1 MPTIKMNLHW
11 YRFRMLII
19 TIGLVTMT
27 ACSSSGG
34 DDDNGGGGGG
44 DTYTVTGTITAGSG
58 DFADSDVND
67 PIAPYQSN
75 DTISVAQAIPNPAT
89 IGGYLNRP
97 GTGDTGR
104 SQSAGDTSDFFAVSL
119 LAGQSINL
127 TLADSVNGDIDM
139 FLYDGSCT
147 DNCDVACNF
156 QAVLGNGL
164 IAKSIGIEE
173 LETISV
179 PSDGNYF
186 IDICIAR
193 GATNY
198 TLAIGQ
204 KGSNATALNPADNF
218 IPGDIIVKFKEASM
232 SAQQAAN
239 VSLQARATSLGLKPL
254 AGAQGRAML
263 MSLGD
268 SHQQSTARATLG
280 LTNKHSKKRSAFA
293 AQGTDAQLK
302 WDTIEAIKALR
313 KRADVLYAEPNYIH
327 QTMAIPNDEY
337 YAYQWHYPLINLPA
351 AWDVT
356 TGSSNVIVSV
366 IDTGVLLNHP
376 DFSGQLVA
384 GYDFISVIDIANDGD
399 GIDNNPDDPGDSTG
413 GRPSSF
419 HGSHVAGTIAAATNN
434 TTGIAGIAWASK
446 IMPLRA
452 LGKGGGTSY
461 DINQSILF
469 SAGLANDSGST
480 PPQKADIINM
490 SLGGGGFSQ
499 AGQDVITQAR
509 NAGVIIIA
517 AAGNENTATLSYPAS
532 YTGVVSV
539 SAVGY
544 DKSRS
549 SYSNFGTAIDVAAP
563 GGETSVDLNADG
575 YADGVL
581 SAAGDDS
588 SGTIQFNYP
597 FYQGTSMASPHMA
610 GVVAL
615 MKAQKPDL
623 TADELDNL
631 LVSGEI
637 TEDLG
642 DPGRDNIFG
651 HGLIDAYKAV
661 TKVQTG
667 VTLPPKLNVS
677 PSTINLGSSKTTEIL
692 TVTNAGDG
700 DLSSVSASSNQ
711 SWLVVSPTQ
720 VDAGGL
726 GNYTITADR
735 SNLANGT
742 HKADITFTSSANTE
756 TVTVFLQVGT
766 ASIENSSG
774 YLYVLLLD
782 ADGANAGQANVG
794 ISKGR
799 YTFSIT
805 DVKAGT
811 YTLVAG
817 SDIDNDGF
825 ICDQGESCGAY
836 TTLDSATPITIS
848 SDVSSLNF
856 NVQHQVT
863 IRAKSAT
870 FSSKSSKKNT
880 QSKQSY
886 KQVH

>member
-1 MPTIKMNLHW
+1 MSIIKINRNW
-11 YRFRMLII
+11 YHFRTFIAAICLI
-19 TIGLVTMT
+19 TMT
-27 ACSSSGG
+27 ACSSGG
-34 DDDNGGGGGG
+34 DDD
-44 DTYTVTGTITAGSG
+44 TYTITGTITAGSS

-67 PIAPYQSN
+67 PNAPYQSN
-75 DTISVAQAIPNPAT
+75 DTFSTAQATPNPAT
-89 IGGYLNRP
+89 ISGYLNNP
-97 GTGDTGR
+97 GAGDTGR
-104 SQSAGDTSDFFAVSL
+104 SQSGGDTSDRFVVSL

-127 TLADSVNGDIDM
+127 TLADANTGDVDL

-147 DNCDVACNF
+147 DTCDVECNF

-173 LETISV
+173 LETIDIT
-179 PSDGNYF
+179 SDGNYF
-186 IDICIAR
+186 IDVCVAS
-193 GATNY
+193 GATSY

-204 KGSNATALNPADNF
+204 KGSTVTALNAEDNF
-218 IPGDIIVKFKEASM
+218 IPGDIIVKFKETSI
-232 SAQQAAN
+232 SAQQVAS
-239 VSLQARATSLGLKPL
+239 VSLQTRATSLGLKPL

-263 MSLGD
+263 MNLGD
-268 SHQQSTARATLG
+268 SHQQSTARAILG
-280 LTNKHSKKRSAFA
+280 LANKHSKKRRAFT
-293 AQGTDAQLK
+293 AQGADAQLK

-313 KRADVLYAEPNYIH
+313 KRADVLYAEPNYIR
-327 QTMAIPNDEY
+327 QTMATPNDEY
-337 YAYQWHYPLINLPA
+337 YAYQWHYPLINLPE

-384 GYDFISVIDIANDGD
+384 GYDFISVTSIAADGD
-399 GIDNNPDDPGDSTG
+399 GIDSNPDDPGDSTG

-434 TTGIAGIAWASK
+434 STGIAGIAWASK

-480 PPQKADIINM
+480 PSQKADIINM

-499 AGQDVITQAR
+499 VDQDVITQAR

-532 YTGVVSV
+532 YNGVVSV

-575 YADGVL
+575 YGDGVL

-597 FYQGTSMASPHMA
+597 FYQGTSMASPHIA

-615 MKAQKPDL
+615 MKAQKPAL
-623 TADELDNL
+623 TADELDTL
-631 LVSGEI
+631 LASGEI
-637 TEDLG
+637 TEDRG
-642 DPGRDNIFG
+642 DSGRDNIFG
-651 HGLIDAYKAV
+651 HGLIDAFKAV
-661 TKVQTG
+661 TKVQDG
-667 VTLPPKLNVS
+667 VTLPPRLDVT
-677 PSTINLGSSKTTEIL
+677 PETINLGSSKTSEIL
-692 TVTNAGDG
+692 TAINAGEG
-700 DLSSVSASSNQ
+700 DLTNVSASSGQ
-711 SWLVVSPTQ
+711 SWLTVSPTQ
-720 VDAGGL
+720 VDAVGL
-726 GNYTITADR
+726 GSYTITADR
-735 SNLANGT
+735 SNLADGT

-756 TVTVFLQVGT
+756 TVTAFLQVGT
-766 ASIENSSG
+766 ANIENSSG

-782 ADGANAGQANVG
+782 SDGANVGQANVG
-794 ISKGR
+794 ISNGQ
-799 YTFSIT
+799 YTFSIS
-805 DVKAGT
+805 DIEAGT
-811 YTLVAG
+811 YTLFAG
-817 SDIDNDGF
+817 SDIDNDNF
-825 ICDQGESCGAY
+825 ICDLGESCGAY

-848 SDVSSLNF
+848 SDKSNLDF
-856 NVQHQVT
+856 NVQYQVT
-863 IRAKSAT
+863 IRAESAK
-870 FSSKSSKKNT
+870 FSSKSSKNKT
-880 QSKQSY
+880 KSKQSY
-886 KQVH
+886 KRIH